1 MLLRLLTS
9 GESHG
14 PALTAILEGIPSGLE
29 LDPTVLAH
37 DMLRRRSG
45 YGRGGRMKIEN
56 DQVEILGGVRFGKT
70 LGSPVSMVIRNKDH
84 DNWRKVMPVGP
95 GEAGSDPADRA
106 VTGPRPGHADLA
118 GALKYGTYDARDI
131 LERASARETA
141 ARTAAGSIAR
151 QFLMRLGIEVTSATI
166 AVGEVAASH
175 PDDQR
180 FGDLAALSPDV
191 PFRCLDSEAVQLMMK
206 AVDQAREAGDSVGGA
221 FTVLARGVPA
231 GLGSHVHWD
240 RKLDGVLGQAIMS
253 IPAVKAVSIGAGVS
267 GAMALGSNH
276 HDPIGW
282 DESSHRFTRPTNRA
296 GGLEGGISNGEMIR
310 VTGYLKPLSTL
321 SKPLPSTDL
330 LTRKPLQAA
339 VERTDTIPI
348 VAAGVV
354 GEAMVCMSLASECL
368 RKFGGDSMTEVE
380 HNCRGFLERLDTY

>member
-14 PALTAILEGIPSGLE
+14 PALTAILEGIPAGLD
-29 LDPTVLAH
+29 LDPAILAH

-70 LGSPVSMVIRNKDH
+70 LGSPISMVIRNKDH
-84 DNWRKVMPVGP
+84 VNWRQVMPVGP
-95 GEAGSDPADRA
+95 EEPGNDSQNRV

-151 QFLMRLGIEVTSATI
+151 QLLTRLGMEVTSATI
-166 AVGEVAASH
+166 SVGEGPVCE
-175 PDDQR
+175 P
-180 FGDLAALSPDV
+180 GDELFDALAGLSADE
-191 PFRCLDSEAVQLMMK
+191 PFRCLDKGVVQAMMS

-221 FTVLARGVPA
+221 FTILARDVPA

-240 RKLDGVLGQAIMS
+240 RKLDGVLGQAILS
-253 IPAVKAVSIGAGVS
+253 IPAVKAVSIGAGVT
-267 GAMALGSNH
+267 GAAAFGSRH

-282 DESSHRFTRPTNRA
+282 DAASHRFTRPTNRA

-321 SKPLPSTDL
+321 SRPLPSTDL
-330 LTRKPLQAA
+330 VTKKPLQAA

-354 GEAMVCMSLASECL
+354 GEAMVCLALASECL

-380 HNCRGFLERLDTY
+380 HNHRGFMERLDGY